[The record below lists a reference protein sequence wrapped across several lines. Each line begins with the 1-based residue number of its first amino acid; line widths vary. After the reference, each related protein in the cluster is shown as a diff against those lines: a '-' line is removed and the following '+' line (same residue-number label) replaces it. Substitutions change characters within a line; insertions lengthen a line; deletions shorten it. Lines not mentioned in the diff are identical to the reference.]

1 MVDMMQYQQSYE
13 AAARFIS
20 VAQEMTDTLINLGR

>member
-1 MVDMMQYQQSYE
+1 MVRFQQSYE
-13 AAARFIS
+13 AAARFLQ